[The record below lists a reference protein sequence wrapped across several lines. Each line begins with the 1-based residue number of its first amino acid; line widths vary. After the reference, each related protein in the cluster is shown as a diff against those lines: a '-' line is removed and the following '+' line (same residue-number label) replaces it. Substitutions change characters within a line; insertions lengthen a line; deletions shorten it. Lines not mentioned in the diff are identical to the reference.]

1 MLKYFS
7 GHIFIGRTSSFLFAL
22 VALVF
27 ASIAATCLGAN
38 PFITSIYCADP
49 SAHVWLDGRL
59 YVYPSHDVDPPL
71 GSNLMDRYHVFSTS
85 DMVNWRDEGEI
96 LRSSQV
102 TWSGPPGGFMW
113 APDCAYKNGTYYF
126 YFPHPSDPSS
136 TNWNNTWKI
145 GVATSIEPARGFT
158 SIGYIQGVGGFS
170 MIDPAVFMDT
180 DGQAYLYYGGGGN
193 CAGVKLKPNMIEID
207 GAVQAMTNLTD
218 FHEATWVFKRNGIYY
233 LTYADNNPSGNQM
246 RYATSSAPL
255 GPWTYQGIYMDPAS
269 SGTTH
274 GSVVEYHGQWYQFY
288 HNDAIS
294 GQGNL
299 RSLCVDLLNFDTN
312 GNILKLVETTNGPP
326 ANGPAPV
333 ASTNT
338 IKYEAESGTVANG
351 AIVANDSAAS
361 GGKCIQNMHLANSYV
376 ELNAIDGGSYG
387 GLNSLD
393 IRFATADTKPK
404 LQLTVNGADYS
415 FLNMLYTSG
424 WSTFTGDSY
433 LTIPLQPGNTNV
445 IRLTGGNGGVNVD
458 YLTFTPLPAAPWNA
472 QVQNDASF
480 GVQTN
485 LFGFNVIGDNWTFV
499 VEACTNLV
507 NPTWSPVATN
517 TVTGGISYFN
527 MVTEGI
533 SYFNDPQWTN
543 YPGRFYRLKMP

>member
-1 MLKYFS
+1 MS
-7 GHIFIGRTSSFLFAL
+7 TGRTSSFLFAW

-38 PFITSIYCADP
+38 PFITSIYTADP
-49 SAHVWLDGRL
+49 SAHVWSDGRL
-59 YVYPSHDVDPPL
+59 YVYPSHDIDPPL
-71 GSNLMDRYHVFSTS
+71 GSNLMDRYHVFSTA

-96 LRSSQV
+96 LRASQV
-102 TWSGPPGGFMW
+102 AWSGPPGGFMW

-207 GAVQAMTNLTD
+207 GAVQVMTNLVD
-218 FHEATWVFKRNGIYY
+218 FHEATWVFKRNGLYY
-233 LTYADNNPSGNQM
+233 LTYADNFPGSNRM
-246 RYATSSAPL
+246 EYATSPNPL
-255 GPWTYQGIYMDPAS
+255 GPWTSKRVYLDPTGS
-269 SGTTH
+269 DTTH
-274 GSVVEYHGQWYQFY
+274 GSVVEYKGQWYQFY
-288 HNDAIS
+288 HNCAIS

-312 GNILKLVETTNGPP
+312 GNILKVVQTTTGPP
-326 ANGPAPV
+326 AVGPPPV
-333 ASTNT
+333 TSTNT

-351 AIVANDSAAS
+351 ATVANDSAAS
-361 GGKCIQNMHLANSYV
+361 GGQCIQNLHLPNSYV
-376 ELNAIDGGSYG
+376 ELDAIDGGSYG

-415 FLNMLYTSG
+415 FLNMLYTGG

-433 LTIPLQPGNTNV
+433 LTIPLRPGNTNI

-458 YLTFTPLPAAPWNA
+458 YLTFTPLPTAPWNA
-472 QVQNDASF
+472 QVQNDTSF

-485 LFGFNVIGDNWTFV
+485 QFGFNVIGDNWTFV

-507 NPTWSPVATN
+507 NPIWSPVATN

>member
-1 MLKYFS
+1 M
-7 GHIFIGRTSSFLFAL
+7 
-22 VALVF
+22 
-27 ASIAATCLGAN
+27 AANCFGAN
-38 PFITSIYCADP
+38 PFITSIYTADP
-49 SAHVWLDGRL
+49 SAHVWSDGRL
-59 YVYPSHDVDPPL
+59 YVYPSHDIDPPL
-71 GSNLMDRYHVFSTS
+71 GSNLMDRYHVFSTA
-85 DMVNWRDEGEI
+85 DMVDWRDEGEI
-96 LRSSQV
+96 LRASEVS
-102 TWSGPPGGFMW
+102 WSGPPGGFMW

-207 GAVQAMTNLTD
+207 GDVQAMTNLVD
-218 FHEATWVFKRNGIYY
+218 FHEATWVFKRNGLYY
-233 LTYADNNPSGNQM
+233 LTYADNNPSSNRM
-246 RYATSSAPL
+246 RYATSPNPL
-255 GPWTYQGIYMDPAS
+255 GPWTDGGIYLDPTGS
-269 SGTTH
+269 DTSH
-274 GSVVEYHGQWYQFY
+274 GSVVEFKGQWYQFY
-288 HNDAIS
+288 HNCSIS

-299 RSLCVDLLNFDTN
+299 RSLCVDLLNFDTY
-312 GNILKLVETTNGPP
+312 GNILKVVQTKTGPP
-326 ANGPAPV
+326 AVGSPPGP
-333 ASTNT
+333 STNT
-338 IKYEAESGTVANG
+338 VKYEAESGRVANG

-361 GGKCIQNMHLANSYV
+361 GGKCIQNLHLVNSYV
-376 ELNAIDGGSYG
+376 ELDSVDGGSNG
-387 GLNSLD
+387 GPTSMD
-393 IRFATADTKPK
+393 IRFASADTKPK

-415 FLNMLYTSG
+415 FLNTPYTGG

-433 LTIPLQPGNTNV
+433 LTIPLQPGPTNV

-458 YLTFTPLPAAPWNA
+458 YLTFTSLPPGPWNA

-485 LFGFNVIGDNWTFV
+485 QFGFNVIGDNWNFV

-507 NPTWSPVATN
+507 NPIWSPLATN
-517 TVTGGISYFN
+517 TVIGGISSFN
-527 MVTEGI
+527 MVTDGI
-533 SYFNDPQWTN
+533 FYFGDPQWTN
-543 YPGRFYRLKMP
+543 YPGRFYRLRSP